1 MRLRRTISCSLA
13 IPAVPPEAR
22 DQSAHDSGS
31 WPRRVCEI
39 LMQRF
44 TLARRW
50 YQAWLPRTMRCSSF
64 CIFWR
69 TSNRKQRNLCLP
81 HCCRTLLSGLH
92 FGRVCR
98 VFGSLLSLTRAS
110 CVSVSVGDA
119 TNGHALSNIRESWKM
134 SSSFCAISLLCRVRR
149 PEAQRRVQLCTAG
162 LD

>member
-1 MRLRRTISCSLA
+1 LATSRLRDIDAALYISEAMVPSLA
-13 IPAVPPEAR
+13 APDDAL
-22 DQSAHDSGS
+22 QFFLYLLAHE
-31 WPRRVCEI
+31 P
-39 LMQRF
+39 L
-44 TLARRW
+44 
-50 YQAWLPRTMRCSSF
+50 
-64 CIFWR
+64 
-69 TSNRKQRNLCLP
+69 RKQRNLCLP

-162 LD
+162 LDLFLHIV